1 MLRLLKSLRV
11 VLGALLVAGALASG
25 SPSAHAAPARP
36 NPPTMPGQPRNGDPD
51 MPEWSSRSGSPLPQP
66 DATASRATIWSLLR
80 AMFARDEA

>member
-1 MLRLLKSLRV
+1 MVRLRQSLRV
-11 VLGALLVAGALASG
+11 ILSALLLAGALAGG
-25 SPSAHAAPARP
+25 SPSHAAPPRP

-51 MPEWSSRSGSPLPQP
+51 MPEWSSRSGGPLPQP